1 MRDFLIW
8 LMDSTIEQIREQID
22 QDLSTAHKL
31 SSYELGVM
39 QSRINQM
46 VNAIIRKGE
55 NNE

>member
-8 LMDSTIEQIREQID
+8 LTDSSIEQIREQID

-55 NNE
+55 RRG